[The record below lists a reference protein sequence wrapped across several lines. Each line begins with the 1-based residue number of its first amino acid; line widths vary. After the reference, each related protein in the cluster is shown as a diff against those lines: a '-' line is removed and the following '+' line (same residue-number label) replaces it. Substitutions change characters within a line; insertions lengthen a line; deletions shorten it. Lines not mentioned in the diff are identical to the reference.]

1 MVGGTKQNPDQV
13 GPTPVTASSEA
24 TDPVALARCML
35 ALGVRRFVACGV
47 ECEFS
52 PEAVAKALAA
62 TAPEPPADA
71 ASVQRRRAE
80 RQRVADQ
87 ERLDRELRSV

>member
-1 MVGGTKQNPDQV
+1 MVGGTKETTDQV
-13 GPTPVTASSEA
+13 GPTPVTASSEI
-24 TDPVALARCML
+24 DPVALARDML

-62 TAPEPPADA
+62 TEPPRPADA

-80 RQRVADQ
+80 HTRRADQ
-87 ERLDRELRSV
+87 ARLDRELRSV